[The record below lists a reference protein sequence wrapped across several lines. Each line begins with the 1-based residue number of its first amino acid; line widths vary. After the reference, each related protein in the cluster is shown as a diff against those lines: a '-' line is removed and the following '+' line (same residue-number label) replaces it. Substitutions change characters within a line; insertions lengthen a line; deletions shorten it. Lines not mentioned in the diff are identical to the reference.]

1 MDCMD
6 TFSSVTY
13 GWKSA
18 RSRHPGEVNAL
29 YGDGSV
35 HFVKNSINN
44 QVWMGIGT
52 RAGGEIANP
61 DQ

>member
-1 MDCMD
+1 
-6 TFSSVTY
+6 
-13 GWKSA
+13 
-18 RSRHPGEVNAL
+18 VNAL